1 MRPGTRKNKEGT
13 LRVETGRARY
23 RTKKTKNPEVPVES
37 ICIMY
42 IEKESL
48 IKTRKKWSEIA
59 DGKDVKMKND

>member
-1 MRPGTRKNKEGT
+1 
-13 LRVETGRARY
+13 
-23 RTKKTKNPEVPVES
+23 
-37 ICIMY
+37 MY